1 MRTDRTRPQLFKR
14 YITLSMWIVQLVSP
28 ILIHWMVI
36 YPVHNVI
43 HLLNNRGLMD
53 KNYVWH
59 DNRRHT
65 WNRDTIAQRK
75 SSKLLLEVTSSPSA
89 FLNSNFPPNKFIPR
103 IANANMNRKS
113 RPKKVITLVMVLITT
128 SNWYRTGLTSLKMR
142 RSLMLRNTDRAEFP
156 LERSISQTLK
166 FKRRWWRY

>member
-1 MRTDRTRPQLFKR
+1 M
-14 YITLSMWIVQLVSP
+14 QLVSP
-28 ILIHWMVI
+28 IFIHWIVI

-53 KNYVWH
+53 KNYAWH

-65 WNRDTIAQRK
+65 WNTVTIAQRK

-89 FLNSNFPPNKFIPR
+89 SLNSNFPPNKFIPR

-128 SNWYRTGLTSLKMR
+128 SNWYRTVWQVWKCGEVWCYERLIGRNSLWKEVSR
-142 RSLMLRNTDRAEFP
+142 RHWNLKRDGGVIKLWQGASLGP
-156 LERSISQTLK
+156 WI
-166 FKRRWWRY
+166 

>member
-1 MRTDRTRPQLFKR
+1 M
-14 YITLSMWIVQLVSP
+14 QLVSP
-28 ILIHWMVI
+28 IFIHWIVI
-36 YPVHNVI
+36 NPVHNVI

-53 KNYVWH
+53 KNYAWH

-65 WNRDTIAQRK
+65 WKTVTIAQRK

-89 FLNSNFPPNKFIPR
+89 SLNSNFPPNKFIPR